1 MSSNIKKPY
10 CKVCHDAGR
19 SEKEYTS
26 HWVKDRTGKT
36 LCPTLLDTECR
47 YCFKLGHTAKFCD
60 VLAKNNKAKEKA
72 LSKKPVE
79 AKVSQKRMP
88 TNSFAVLES
97 DSDSEQEES
106 SKKIR
111 ETVFVEEF
119 PALQRTTSIK
129 KVDVVLPIANR
140 ETGWAAIAAKPATFK
155 EIKPSAP
162 PVLPTGRDYSK
173 PIYTKSWADWTDSD
187 TDEDDEMPS
196 VNQVL
201 KSEPMPSGWST
212 NFSMEDEDW

>member
-1 MSSNIKKPY
+1 MSNNFKKPY

-26 HWVKDRTGKT
+26 HWVKDRSGKT

-72 LSKKPVE
+72 LSKEVKKSTE
-79 AKVSQKRMP
+79 IKVSQKRMP
-88 TNSFAVLES
+88 TNSFAALEC
-97 DSDSEQEES
+97 DSDSEQEEIFTEIAEV
-106 SKKIR
+106 IR
-111 ETVFVEEF
+111 VEEY
-119 PALQRTTSIK
+119 PALTAKNVEVR
-129 KVDVVLPIANR
+129 LPVSSM

-155 EIKPSAP
+155 EVKAQVSPI
-162 PVLPTGRDYSK
+162 LTTGRDYSK

-187 TDEDDEMPS
+187 SDEDDEMPS

>member
-60 VLAKNNKAKEKA
+60 VLAKNNKAKEKRELA
-72 LSKKPVE
+72 VSKEVKKSME
-79 AKVSQKRMP
+79 IKASQKRMP

-162 PVLPTGRDYSK
+162 AS
-173 PIYTKSWADWTDSD
+173 
-187 TDEDDEMPS
+187 
-196 VNQVL
+196 
-201 KSEPMPSGWST
+201 
-212 NFSMEDEDW
+212 